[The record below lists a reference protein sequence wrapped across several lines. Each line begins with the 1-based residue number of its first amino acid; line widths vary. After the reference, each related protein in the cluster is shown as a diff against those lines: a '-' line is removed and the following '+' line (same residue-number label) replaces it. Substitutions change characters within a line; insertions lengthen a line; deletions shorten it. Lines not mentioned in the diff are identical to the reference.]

1 MNNLFNYRR
10 VRLPEGAYGDEGFQ
24 GDECDNDKE
33 EDDDEEDDHN
43 YDFEI
48 DLGD

>member
-1 MNNLFNYRR
+1 MNNPFNYRR

-24 GDECDNDKE
+24 GDGNDNDE
-33 EDDDEEDDHN
+33 EDDDDESEE
-43 YDFEI
+43 FEI